1 MFFVDFCNLSHGV
14 LISDREGWHFGGR
27 FIGGSEIISTV
38 FFLPAFVLLQM
49 DVELFPA
56 DWLIADDAIDCLEG
70 LFEIVGEGAE
80 SIGVGII
87 GRFGLMVA

>member
-1 MFFVDFCNLSHGV
+1 MG
-14 LISDREGWHFGGR
+14 
-27 FIGGSEIISTV
+27 
-38 FFLPAFVLLQM
+38 
-49 DVELFPA
+49 VELFPA

-70 LFEIVGEGAE
+70 PFEIVGEGAE